1 MKISQKLWSLECS
14 QVFST
19 IWPTDLVFD
28 PGRSIFELDLVWLR
42 LDQNCGLY
50 GVHKV
55 FLCFDLLTY
64 FLTWDDPYSILTKFD
79 KDWTK
84 TVAPRVFKRFFYDLT
99 YWPSFWPRMIH
110 IQSWLSLIKI
120 GPKLWPLE
128 CSQGFSMICPTDLVF
143 DQRSPIF
150 ELDWDIVKM
159 IILSKFDEDWTKTLA
174 SRVFTRFFHDL
185 TYWPSFWPNIIHIRT
200 WLRYCSFWA
209 SMIKIGPKLWPQ
221 ECSQGFSM
229 IWPTDLVFDP
239 TSPIFQLNWD
249 IVRMIIL
256 SKFDE
261 DWTKTVASRVF
272 TKFFHDLTYWPS
284 FWFNITHIR
293 NLLRYC
299 QDDHSEQVWWRLDQN
314 YGL

>member
-28 PGRSIFELDLVWLR
+28 QGRSIFELDLVWFR

-64 FLTWDDPYSILTKFD
+64 FLTQDDPYSILTKFD

-99 YWPSFWPRMIH
+99 YWPSFWPGMIH

-128 CSQGFSMICPTDLVF
+128 CSQGFSMV
-143 DQRSPIF
+143 
-150 ELDWDIVKM
+150 
-159 IILSKFDEDWTKTLA
+159 
-174 SRVFTRFFHDL
+174 
-185 TYWPSFWPNIIHIRT
+185 
-200 WLRYCSFWA
+200 
-209 SMIKIGPKLWPQ
+209 
-221 ECSQGFSM
+221 
-229 IWPTDLVFDP
+229 WPTDLVFDP
-239 TSPIFQLNWD
+239 GWSIF
-249 IVRMIIL
+249 
-256 SKFDE
+256 
-261 DWTKTVASRVF
+261 
-272 TKFFHDLTYWPS
+272 DLDP
-284 FWFNITHIR
+284 
-293 NLLRYC
+293 
-299 QDDHSEQVWWRLDQN
+299 VWWRLAKK